1 MNLISILIMQNL
13 ISILII
19 QNPKCYQSLCSENT
33 INKININLLYL
44 L

>member
-19 QNPKCYQSLCSENT
+19 QNPKYYQSLCSEIPLT
-33 INKININLLYL
+33 RLI
-44 L
+44 